1 MRTMTIPSATM
12 RRLKQ
17 AAAASRASQVA
28 APPAAPPVL
37 LRRPAGDGGARS
49 LGRVV
54 QLTSAPSSVSKRRAT
69 AGGNDG
75 NGRDKVRVIRPA
87 APPVPAAFS
96 SPSGKR
102 GGSTAPPPASSGRAI
117 QRPADLPAAPPA
129 RRLVVGERVLVTM
142 PVSSTPAGQRALA
155 SLGAEVVSGEVEDRY
170 GESYLDV
177 VFDGEFPPH
186 DPSSVVRI
194 SRDQVVL
201 PVIRPVAAATKPP
214 ASAAVPAPPRPVKRE
229 AAVGSAT
236 TSLRGGGEQQT
247 SLQNGRCNKRGR
259 Y

>member
-28 APPAAPPVL
+28 APSAAPPVL
-37 LRRPAGDGGARS
+37 LRRPAGDGGARA

-54 QLTSAPSSVSKRRAT
+54 QLASAPSSGSKRRAT

-102 GGSTAPPPASSGRAI
+102 GVSTAPPPASSGRAI

-201 PVIRPVAAATKPP
+201 PVIRPVAAAATKPA
-214 ASAAVPAPPRPVKRE
+214 ASAAVPAPPRPAKRE
-229 AAVGSAT
+229 ALGSAT
-236 TSLRGGGEQQT
+236 TSLRGAGEQKT
-247 SLQNGRCNKRGR
+247 SLPNGRCNKRGS